1 MNDVHFTNVMVN
13 VLENAI
19 KYSPDVPNIDV
30 YTENKDMILIKGR
43 TEKLK
48 KEFEKFY
55 REHTGNI
62 Q

>member
-30 YTENKDMILIKGR
+30 YTENIKDMILIKQDRGLGMS
-43 TEKLK
+43 KIAQK
-48 KEFEKFY
+48 KSF
-55 REHTGNI
+55 
-62 Q
+62 